1 MEIAGQAGH
10 TALFGI
16 GLWLQCALAG
26 AAIGAAVGAIQIYPG
41 RWHPAWA
48 TKLVY
53 WFSVPF
59 FAGLATGVLLALK
72 SVPPLAPART
82 LWLVLCLIIAAA
94 TATLA
99 AAVLAYLS
107 RNYDPDAGSK
117 AKRVTRRAR
126 GHRRATAHPDD
137 WEDRLRTFFRPAP
150 TNQESPVS
158 AGSGAQTKKSRSVV
172 PGQRATLPPE
182 RFPAKSELAKPP
194 HYAGHPRHVR
204 TDQGKLEKPIR

>member
-59 FAGLATGVLLALK
+59 FAGLATGVLLARAAFGACAH
-72 SVPPLAPART
+72 PLAGAMPYYRRG
-82 LWLVLCLIIAAA
+82 
-94 TATLA
+94 
-99 AAVLAYLS
+99 YGHFS
-107 RNYDPDAGSK
+107 G
-117 AKRVTRRAR
+117 RRAGVPFTELR
-126 GHRRATAHPDD
+126 SGRREQSQACHTASARPPEGHR
-137 WEDRLRTFFRPAP
+137 AP
-150 TNQESPVS
+150 
-158 AGSGAQTKKSRSVV
+158 R
-172 PGQRATLPPE
+172 
-182 RFPAKSELAKPP
+182 
-194 HYAGHPRHVR
+194 
-204 TDQGKLEKPIR
+204 